1 MAIFLTGHG
10 SGRYSRYMSQDAA
23 ARKLGRPPASS
34 SVERRERIRGGALAA
49 FPELGWEMTTNK
61 YVATKAGITSGALYH
76 YFDSKLDM
84 FLAAHDYVLD
94 VISER
99 FTDAME
105 TSDSFVGQFGA
116 VLEAAHRLNR
126 RNPTLAQFLG
136 SSRVDLARHED

>member
-1 MAIFLTGHG
+1 MAKLASRHG
-10 SGRYSRYMSQDAA
+10 GGRYSRYMSRDAA

-34 SVERRERIRGGALAA
+34 SVERRERIVEAAIAA
-49 FPELGWEMTTNK
+49 FAELGWEMTTNK

-105 TSDSFVGQFGA
+105 TSDSFVAQFGA
-116 VLEAAHRLNR
+116 GLGAAPRSHR
-126 RNPTLAQFLG
+126 P
-136 SSRVDLARHED
+136 